1 MARRK
6 GQDSA
11 HVTIGIEVS
20 EADAAGIDEVLTR
33 PEFAAWTRSE
43 WCREIIRSALR
54 FYVGDARVPDADR
67 ARASAR
73 LATPP
78 PAPSRQPVPAAASAP
93 ATGSMS
99 SPAIEPAAGRAGA
112 SGPVL
117 PDGGEPRPGRRDAP
131 GQPAQPE
138 CSHPANARDYDTGTC
153 GACGAILWD

>member
-54 FYVGDARVPDADR
+54 FYVGDARAPDADR

-78 PAPSRQPVPAAASAP
+78 PAPSRQPVPATSAP
-93 ATGSMS
+93 ATGGMS
-99 SPAIEPAAGRAGA
+99 SPAVEP
-112 SGPVL
+112 
-117 PDGGEPRPGRRDAP
+117 E
-131 GQPAQPE
+131 QPAQPE
-138 CSHPANARDYDTGTC
+138 CSHPANARDYDTGAC

>member
-6 GQDSA
+6 GQDPA
-11 HVTIGIEVS
+11 HVTIGIKVS

-33 PEFAAWTRSE
+33 PEFAGWTRSE
-43 WCREIIRSALR
+43 WCREIVRSALR
-54 FYVGDARVPDADR
+54 FYVGDARAPDTDQ

-78 PAPSRQPVPAAASAP
+78 PAPATRPVPAAA
-93 ATGSMS
+93 ATGSPS
-99 SPAIEPAAGRAGA
+99 GPAGETAVSGADAA
-112 SGPVL
+112 GPVL
-117 PDGGEPRPGRRDAP
+117 TAAGGPRPGSRDTP
-131 GQPAQPE
+131 ERPAQPE

>member
-6 GQDSA
+6 GQASA

-54 FYVGDARVPDADR
+54 FYVGDARAPDADR

-78 PAPSRQPVPAAASAP
+78 PVPSRQPVPATSA
-93 ATGSMS
+93 
-99 SPAIEPAAGRAGA
+99 
-112 SGPVL
+112 PVL
-117 PDGGEPRPGRRDAP
+117 PDGGEPRPGRQDAP
-131 GQPAQPE
+131 EQPAQPG